1 MKIFLQNNMS
11 TEEIPLPAAENR
23 YNMLSCIL
31 NYNINTDFSNL
42 NCFNNYNIYNSAS
55 YLDKKTGIYY
65 SFIKPEKIHIM
76 FSENFDIIFYHIIR
90 NSMAL
95 FFVQFNENQ
104 KKNFFGDN
112 NNVYSQIADIYKE
125 LLNKQIIGE
134 LNNKIIW
141 IPCFNIYHHFKYL
154 TNNNCFTVHEYI
166 KVSNNIIFSKT
177 KEQLKSY
184 DIIFKSKSSFQVEPE
199 INKDIIIDSDFIFGL
214 INNSNIFTNLS
225 EQMSTFKDSKNN
237 YDNSTEKFNYE
248 KYKNK
253 LKDSISNF
261 EIKQLNKEINKND
274 LPYVIF
280 FELCQRK

>member
-1 MKIFLQNNMS
+1 
-11 TEEIPLPAAENR
+11 
-23 YNMLSCIL
+23 
-31 NYNINTDFSNL
+31 
-42 NCFNNYNIYNSAS
+42 
-55 YLDKKTGIYY
+55 
-65 SFIKPEKIHIM
+65 M
-76 FSENFDIIFYHIIR
+76 FSENFDTIFDHIIH

-95 FFVQFNENQ
+95 LFVQFNENQ

-199 INKDIIIDSDFIFGL
+199 ISKDIIIDSDFIFGL

-225 EQMSTFKDSKNN
+225 EQMSTFKNSKNY

-253 LKDSISNF
+253 LKDSIINF
-261 EIKQLNKEINKND
+261 EIKQLNKEINKDD
-274 LPYVIF
+274 LPYAIF
-280 FELCQRK
+280 LNCVKESDFKKNRSK